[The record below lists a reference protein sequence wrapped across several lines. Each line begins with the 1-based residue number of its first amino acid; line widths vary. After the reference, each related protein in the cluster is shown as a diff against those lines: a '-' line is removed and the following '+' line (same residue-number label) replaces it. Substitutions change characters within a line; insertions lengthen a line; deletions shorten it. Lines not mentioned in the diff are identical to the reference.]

1 MSDIL
6 NTIRILLKE
15 KMVRENLTIEKVD
28 KELDLGI
35 GITEKLL
42 SMSYD
47 PRLSEL
53 DVISKYLGIQSNPI
67 IDGRIVSDRTF
78 ATRFINFIEGIQVS
92 DGYADEEKEY
102 LLWIGKKLLGY
113 QKKTA
118 TSEEEIKY
126 LKNLG
131 TWRRK

>member
-1 MSDIL
+1 MSNIL

-47 PRLSEL
+47 PRLLEL
-53 DVISKYLGIQSNPI
+53 EVISKYLGIQNNPI

-92 DGYADEEKEY
+92 DWYADEEKEY
-102 LLWIGKKLLGY
+102 LLWVGKKLLGY